1 MQNWVSQRRQN
12 WKTTQDEEQAFAANT
27 SRGVIGE
34 VWCGFLWIY
43 TPTLYSAVFLLY
55 ALVPAPMKI
64 GFSAVRCDAVWCD
77 AV

>member
-12 WKTTQDEEQAFAANT
+12 WKTIQDEEQAFAANI

-34 VWCGFLWIY
+34 VWCDFLWIY
-43 TPTLYSAVFLLY
+43 TPTPYSAVLLLY

-64 GFSAVRCDAVWCD
+64 GFSTVWCDAVWCD